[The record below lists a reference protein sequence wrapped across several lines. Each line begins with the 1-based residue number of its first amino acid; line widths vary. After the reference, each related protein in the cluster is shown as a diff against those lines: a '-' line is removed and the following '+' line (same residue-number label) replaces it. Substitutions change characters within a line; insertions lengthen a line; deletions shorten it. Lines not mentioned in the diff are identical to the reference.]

1 MPAENDPVSI
11 KVDLSPE
18 DVQVAFANH
27 ILRSVG
33 VKHADI
39 KAVNIQTIKN
49 ADPAK
54 PPTFKVEIIAENIV
68 R

>member
-1 MPAENDPVSI
+1 MPAENEPVSI
-11 KVDLSPE
+11 KADLSPE

-33 VKHADI
+33 VKHANI
-39 KAVNIQTIKN
+39 SSVNIQTVKSD
-49 ADPAK
+49 DPAK
-54 PPTFKVEIIAENIV
+54 PPTFKVEIIATDIV